1 MHKNPAETITR
12 KQADLLLFA
21 HIFKTLTRF
30 LEQGMLL
37 IFLMHEKQVLQI
49 KKMWDKKQKMKV
61 NVT

>member
-12 KQADLLLFA
+12 KHADLLLFA

-37 IFLMHEKQVLQI
+37 IFLMQEKQVLQI

>member
-37 IFLMHEKQVLQI
+37 MQEKQVLQI